1 LGRQAA
7 TRCGQNYDFNRVGLI
22 AVYELLG
29 IPTGVGALDAIPVE
43 QCPESIDR
51 TSVCHAALTWHEW
64 CNPIDGCGAN
74 SLLGESM
81 KHDVRLSPLLSF
93 YRLRLLA
100 SCSAVSMVLTMPALA
115 DPIINPM
122 LTATGAINLND
133 GGLIQNYSQGPS
145 AGSVDII
152 PFETQDSSHGFI
164 HTYGSPS
171 GSFGARSSGAG
182 TYGVSSTFSYHGE
195 VTGNQGQ
202 HAFLTFTIDN
212 GEVLATSS
220 ATLPADAIAYARLSI
235 SISSSTAGTVAGFA
249 AEQGNLAA
257 GGTYFHSAGGSI
269 ALVTNEVTSSLY
281 YDTGLGQPG
290 EAAGYTWGSQTFEVD
305 LGVIGASG
313 SLSFD
318 YVMTAVANGVRSQT
332 SPSGGQLASG
342 PTVVQAGDGYGYG
355 YGFAVC
361 NQVEAA
367 FTFAAVEGGEGC
379 FGQYTVELVND
390 AFSIARSGDPFNL
403 HLPGNGTFA
412 NPFTANPFTD
422 DSFSIRVADVIDTP
436 EPATLAVLG
445 VGAAGLLLARRRRRA
460 SSTDSGF

>member
-1 LGRQAA
+1 
-7 TRCGQNYDFNRVGLI
+7 
-22 AVYELLG
+22 
-29 IPTGVGALDAIPVE
+29 
-43 QCPESIDR
+43 
-51 TSVCHAALTWHEW
+51 
-64 CNPIDGCGAN
+64 
-74 SLLGESM
+74 M
-81 KHDVRLSPLLSF
+81 KHDVRLSALASGH
-93 YRLRLLA
+93 RLRLLA
-100 SCSAVSMVLTMPALA
+100 SCSAVSMILTMPALA
-115 DPIINPM
+115 DPILNPQ
-122 LTATGAINLND
+122 LTATGSINLND
-133 GGLIQNYSQGPS
+133 GGVLNNYSQGPS
-145 AGSVDII
+145 SGSVDII
-152 PFETQDSSHGFI
+152 PFESQNSSHGFI

-182 TYGVSSTFSYHGE
+182 TYGVSSTFTYHGE

-235 SISSSTAGTVAGFA
+235 NISSSAAGTVAGFN

-290 EAAGYTWGSQTFEVD
+290 DAAGYTWGNQTFEVD

-313 SLSFD
+313 TLSFD

-332 SPSGGQLASG
+332 DPSGGQLASG
-342 PTVVQAGDGYGYG
+342 PTIVPVANGDGYGYG
-355 YGFAVC
+355 YGFATC
-361 NQVEAA
+361 NPPAEA
-367 FTFAAVEGGEGC
+367 TFAATAFTEGC
-379 FGQYTVELVND
+379 FGQYTIELVND

-403 HLPGNGTFA
+403 HLPGNGTFN
-412 NPFTANPFTD
+412 NPFTANPFGD
-422 DSFSIRVADVIDTP
+422 NAFSVRVADVIDTP

-445 VGAAGLLLARRRRRA
+445 VGAAGLMLARRRRRTV
-460 SSTDSGF
+460 STDTGF